1 MYEMWTSVGSN
12 LDSDQES
19 ESTRNS
25 QQPHTSS
32 GSIKAS
38 WYSFKIIF
46 ELGGHFTI
54 EPLTAV
60 VNEEKLT

>member
-1 MYEMWTSVGSN
+1 MFEMWNSVGSN

-32 GSIKAS
+32 GSIKGKSLMFFIA
-38 WYSFKIIF
+38 ILLIF
-46 ELGGHFTI
+46 LKKGH
-54 EPLTAV
+54 
-60 VNEEKLT
+60 